1 VCVDPAL
8 DAHANRAGLNV
19 YVAWLESRVPSLVA
33 AVRFEQHPA
42 GSARVVT
49 EVHAGGDPDA
59 LLTVYEAEV
68 VAHQRARQEGGTAS
82 FIFDVFDLDR
92 EEVGPEG
99 PSYESLF
106 QATPVSRRR

>member
-1 VCVDPAL
+1 
-8 DAHANRAGLNV
+8 
-19 YVAWLESRVPSLVA
+19 LVA

-68 VAHQRARQEGGTAS
+68 VAHQRARQQGGTAS

-92 EEVGPEG
+92 GETGPEG
-99 PSYESLF
+99 LSYESLLP
-106 QATPVSRRR
+106 ATPAPLRR